1 VGNYHQ
7 GYLIAGADSLVG
19 IKKVEAK
26 LEDQLVLVEGTAAPS
41 SIVAAIQDTGRDAII
56 RGSGLSDSE
65 LLLRFLFF
73 TGLPC

>member
-1 VGNYHQ
+1 
-7 GYLIAGADSLVG
+7 
-19 IKKVEAK
+19 VEAK

-73 TGLPC
+73 FNKVAMLISGLTRRRGVYS